1 MKLRDFALAVGID
14 EQAVTTAEQHGLQ
27 ALALLVAGQV
37 TLPLPRRYTR
47 PEVRERAG
55 VADEVAQRLWR
66 AMGFPDV
73 PEHETYFTDADVEAL
88 KAAAQLVKSGLLDL
102 EETLQQTRVMSQALA
117 RVAASHLETVGQ
129 GSFDVPDAEAALVA
143 RLSDARERLGSV
155 DAMIVY
161 FYRRHLAA
169 GGERLV
175 YATLGGDSDSAG
187 AAVGFADLVGYTAAS
202 SRLDEAALARLIES
216 FSNLASGV
224 VSSAGGRVVKMI
236 GDEVMFLADDAV
248 TAARIALDLVEQVPA
263 LTGDE
268 LGDELQL
275 RCGLAWG
282 PVVHHEGDIF
292 GRTVNL
298 ASRLTSVAR
307 PGTVVADPELA
318 EQLAGDASLAS
329 KPIPARTIKGIG
341 HVRPVAVR
349 SVG

>member
-1 MKLRDFALAVGID
+1 MKLRDFALTVGID
-14 EQAVTTAEQHGLQ
+14 EQDVTAAERQGLQ
-27 ALALLVAGQV
+27 TLALLVAGQV

-47 PEVRERAG
+47 PEVRDRAG
-55 VADEVAQRLWR
+55 VADETAQRLWR

-73 PEHETYFTDADVEAL
+73 PADQIYFTDADVEAL
-88 KAAAQLVKSGLLDL
+88 KAAARLVDSGLLDL

-117 RVAASHLETVGQ
+117 RVAASHLETVSQ
-129 GSFDVPDAEAALVA
+129 GALDVEDPEAALVA
-143 RLSDARERLGSV
+143 RLTDARERLSAV

-175 YATLGGDSDSAG
+175 YATLGGDPDSAG
-187 AAVGFADLVGYTAAS
+187 AAVGFADLVGYTAVS
-202 SRLDEAALARLIES
+202 SRLPEAALARLIES
-216 FSNLASGV
+216 FSNLASAV

-236 GDEVMFLADDAV
+236 GDEVMFLADDAG
-248 TAARIALDLVEQVPA
+248 TAARIALDLVDQVPA

-307 PGTVVADPELA
+307 PGTVVAGADLA
-318 EQLAGDASLAS
+318 EQLAGEEDLVSR
-329 KPIPARTIKGIG
+329 PIPARTIKGIG
-341 HVRPVAVR
+341 HVRAVAVR
-349 SVG
+349 RAE